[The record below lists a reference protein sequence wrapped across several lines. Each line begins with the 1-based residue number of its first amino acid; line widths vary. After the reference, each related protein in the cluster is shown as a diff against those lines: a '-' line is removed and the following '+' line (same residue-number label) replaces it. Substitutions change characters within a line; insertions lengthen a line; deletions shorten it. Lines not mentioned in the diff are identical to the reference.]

1 MAETTN
7 TTKPTEKPTEKTT
20 VVKEEKT
27 TSQSPT
33 TGATTKVE
41 TKTVTTTAP
50 VDTSAIKTAAK
61 PLEKGALTP
70 REKKIV
76 NITTFGSGVG
86 FVTGLG
92 YAFSKKK
99 GFWAYVGYGLLG
111 SLMFGTVAGLGAKA
125 MLKGDKKDETKKA

>member
-1 MAETTN
+1 MSETGKTN
-7 TTKPTEKPTEKTT
+7 STEKTT

-41 TKTVTTTAP
+41 TKTTTTTAP
-50 VDTSAIKTAAK
+50 VDTSAIKVAK
-61 PLEKGALTP
+61 PIEKGALTP

-86 FVTGLG
+86 LVSGLG
-92 YAFSKKK
+92 YAFVKNK
-99 GFWAYVGYGLLG
+99 GFWGYVGYGLLG

-125 MLKGDKKDETKKA
+125 VLKGDKKDETKKP

>member
-1 MAETTN
+1 MAEIGKTTN
-7 TTKPTEKPTEKTT
+7 ATEKTT

-41 TKTVTTTAP
+41 TKTTTTTSP
-50 VDTSAIKTAAK
+50 VDTSAIKTTK
-61 PLEKGALTP
+61 PLEKSALTS

-86 FVTGLG
+86 LVVGLG
-92 YAFSKKK
+92 YAFAKKK
-99 GFWAYVGYGLLG
+99 GFWSYVGYGLLG
-111 SLMFGTVAGLGAKA
+111 SIVLGTTAGLGAKA
-125 MLKGDKKDETKKA
+125 ILKGDKKDETKKV